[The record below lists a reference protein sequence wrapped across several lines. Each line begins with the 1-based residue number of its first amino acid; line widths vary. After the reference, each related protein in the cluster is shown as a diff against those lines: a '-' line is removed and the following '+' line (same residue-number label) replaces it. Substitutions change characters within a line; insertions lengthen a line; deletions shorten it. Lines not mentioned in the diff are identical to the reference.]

1 MTMDNTPTF
10 TKLPFGERKNSE
22 FNITGYQEERPWGR
36 FTNLLDEDF
45 CKVKIIEIKPGQQP
59 SYQYHHKRS
68 EVWTIVSG
76 QGTVTLSGKT
86 NEVSAGSVVIV
97 PVGEPHRIKNTSETE
112 DLIFIEVQKGSYFG
126 EDDIVRLEDDYD
138 RSE

>member
-1 MTMDNTPTF
+1 MHF
-10 TKLPFGERKNSE
+10 TKTPFEKSKND
-22 FNITGYQEERPWGR
+22 FNITGYQEERPWGS
-36 FTNLLDEDF
+36 FTNLLDEDY
-45 CKVKIIEIKPGQQP
+45 CKVKIIVVKPQQQP

-76 QGTVTLSGKT
+76 QGMVTLSGKT
-86 NEVSAGSVVIV
+86 NEVSAGNVVIV